1 MACEKLRPLWHSHA
15 ATQVEAELKDL
26 FIKVYAASL
35 AATAEDIE
43 VYGAPHLG
51 SFELV
56 ERNIDQDGLAVLRET
71 SEARIR
77 YLFKAWRHRNPER
90 GLYFLRLYLLALF
103 GDTASIGQLWQRK
116 SAPYPEDLRT
126 IGEIATLG
134 ESLDDYF
141 LTSRVRVDL
150 DGSILQTKLLASLK
164 SAVAARLLL
173 NVRVGRAVT
182 ATTGSALVGY
192 GVNLLQMGKYGD
204 FPTPPKPK
212 FYLVTEAS
220 VYVLTED
227 GNRIILD
234 DGNSTP
240 SEPEEFDIL
249 RDESDQ
255 PITTEAGP
263 PILLR

>member
-1 MACEKLRPLWHSHA
+1 MSDDSLLPLRYSHA
-15 ATQVEAELKDL
+15 ASEVEAELKDL

-35 AATAEDIE
+35 AATADDIA

-51 SFELV
+51 SFQLV

-71 SEARIR
+71 SEDRIR

-90 GLYFLRLYLLALF
+90 GLHFLRLYLLALF
-103 GDTASIGQLWQRK
+103 GDTASLGQLWQRK
-116 SAPYPEDLRT
+116 DSAYPADLRT
-126 IGEIATLG
+126 EGEIATLG
-134 ESLDDYF
+134 ESLNDYF

-150 DGSILQTKLLASLK
+150 DGSILQTKLLSSLK
-164 SAVAARLLL
+164 SAVAARILL

-182 ATTGSALVGY
+182 STVGPALVGY
-192 GVNLLQMGKYGD
+192 GANVLKMGKYGD

-220 VYVLTED
+220 IYVLTED

-240 SEPEEFDIL
+240 AEPEGFDIL